1 MNKQQYREVS
11 SRIRRAWRAIETNMD
26 PHTAHCASGRAIKII
41 VCRVTGR
48 TDTAA
53 ILAAN
58 TTVTQWCGPADHML
72 HAQACRVQAARY
84 DAFVAGDETAYEEA
98 RAESRDG
105 YMYRF
110 R

>member
-1 MNKQQYREVS
+1 
-11 SRIRRAWRAIETNMD
+11 MD

-41 VCRVTGR
+41 VRRVTGR

-58 TTVTQWCGPADHML
+58 TTVTQWCGPSDHMMYT
-72 HAQACRVQAARY
+72 QASRAQAARY
-84 DAFVAGDETAYEEA
+84 AAFVAGDETAYDDL
-98 RAESRDG
+98 RVESRDG
-105 YMYRF
+105 YVYRF